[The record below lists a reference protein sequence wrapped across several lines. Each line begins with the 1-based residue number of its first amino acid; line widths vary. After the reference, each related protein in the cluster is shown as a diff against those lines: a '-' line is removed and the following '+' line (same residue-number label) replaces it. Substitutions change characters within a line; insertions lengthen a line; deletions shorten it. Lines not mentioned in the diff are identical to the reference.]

1 VAEQADYT
9 EKLARREALQA
20 EGKPARG
27 RPPEPPSSAPGGKDQ
42 VNFTDEESRIMPTKD
57 GFQQARNAQAGVETT
72 SRLIVGARVT
82 QAPNDKQQLVPTLG
96 AVQQHASPATVLVDS
111 GFVSEMA
118 VTQAERETPGLSI
131 LAALIREP
139 HGRTVAQLEK
149 REDPPEPAPEAS
161 FAERMRQRT
170 STAAGRA
177 LYKLRQQ
184 TVEPVFGIIKEAM
197 GFRRFS
203 LRGHKK
209 VSLEWDLVC
218 LACNVKRL
226 HRLGAA
232 PGGRRGARGPEKP
245 VAPQTGARFAVRKS
259 AQAGFGGVAAW
270 FQPLENPL
278 RHLSPRLRVRLHG
291 NLAKIHYSGCL
302 LSPTGC

>member
-1 VAEQADYT
+1 
-9 EKLARREALQA
+9 
-20 EGKPARG
+20 
-27 RPPEPPSSAPGGKDQ
+27 
-42 VNFTDEESRIMPTKD
+42 M
-57 GFQQARNAQAGVETT
+57 
-72 SRLIVGARVT
+72 
-82 QAPNDKQQLVPTLG
+82 
-96 AVQQHASPATVLVDS
+96 
-111 GFVSEMA
+111 
-118 VTQAERETPGLSI
+118 
-131 LAALIREP
+131 IREP

-149 REDPPEPAPEAS
+149 KEDPPEPAADAP

-170 STAAGRA
+170 ATAAGRA

-218 LACNVKRL
+218 LAYNVKRL

-232 PGGRRGARGPEKP
+232 PGSRRGARGPEKP
-245 VAPQTGARFAVRKS
+245 VAPRTGARLAVRKP
-259 AQAGFGGVAAW
+259 AQAGFGGIAAW

-278 RHLSPRLRVRLHG
+278 RHLLARLRVRLHG
-291 NLAKIHYSGCL
+291 NFEKSYSSSCF